1 MLNGPGFIYDHV
13 SNLWLV
19 EVATGAARR
28 LTTGR
33 TNHEDPV
40 FSPDGTRVAY
50 VAQGGRDPDLGW
62 QFDVH
67 VVDVASG
74 RDVRIT
80 DEPARHSGRRPAG
93 RMPDRGR
100 AGHRYPRP
108 GAAATTSA
116 VCRGWQRGRK
126 GEGRPT
132 CSGATGP

>member
-1 MLNGPGFIYDHV
+1 VVEDARGSRKGRGSQAGRAAHLRLPVPGPAAEHAQRPGFIYDHV

-62 QFDVH
+62 QFD
-67 VVDVASG
+67 
-74 RDVRIT
+74 R
-80 DEPARHSGRRPAG
+80 ARGGCRERP
-93 RMPDRGR
+93 
-100 AGHRYPRP
+100 
-108 GAAATTSA
+108 
-116 VCRGWQRGRK
+116 
-126 GEGRPT
+126 
-132 CSGATGP
+132 